1 MIDTIVQGGL
11 IVTPSIVFRGD
22 VLINAEKIVGIS
34 TTRAIP
40 EASKIIDATGDYVLP
55 GVIDVHVHPY
65 TDGWGGTLRSAA
77 YGGVTSVLFMMK
89 HAAEETVPTVLEQT
103 ILSVS
108 QEAVIDFGFH
118 VVLREPVSSDDILDS
133 LSLGA
138 TSFKIFMAHMN
149 REECLSDAAVFS
161 AMREIGA
168 NGGLCLV
175 HAEHGELVRYLESG
189 LSHQGRTGI
198 ADYSA
203 THPPSLEAE
212 AVSRAI
218 DLAAL
223 ANCPLY
229 LVHITTAAAL
239 MRIRRSRELGQEVVA
254 ETCLPFLLL
263 TDDDLIAQGPRAKIA
278 PALRSR
284 QDVEELWQGLR
295 ENAIRVVSSDHAAH
309 PIRAKMASAS
319 IFEVPSGLPGTEFL
333 LPLLFSEG
341 VVNRGMSL
349 TWLAQVLADW
359 PARIFGLH
367 PRKGSIQVGAD
378 ADLVIFDPQAR
389 WTISEEEQ
397 HSLAEHTPYVGWT
410 VQGRPRMSLVR
421 GKVVL
426 DDSMINVS
434 PGYGK
439 YLRRPVAAN

>member
-1 MIDTIVQGGL
+1 
-11 IVTPSIVFRGD
+11 
-22 VLINAEKIVGIS
+22 
-34 TTRAIP
+34 
-40 EASKIIDATGDYVLP
+40 
-55 GVIDVHVHPY
+55 
-65 TDGWGGTLRSAA
+65 
-77 YGGVTSVLFMMK
+77 
-89 HAAEETVPTVLEQT
+89 
-103 ILSVS
+103 
-108 QEAVIDFGFH
+108 
-118 VVLREPVSSDDILDS
+118 
-133 LSLGA
+133 
-138 TSFKIFMAHMN
+138 
-149 REECLSDAAVFS
+149 
-161 AMREIGA
+161 MREIGA

-309 PIRAKMASAS
+309 PIRAKTASAS

-359 PARIFGLH
+359 PARIFGLQ
-367 PRKGSIQVGAD
+367 PA
-378 ADLVIFDPQAR
+378 
-389 WTISEEEQ
+389 
-397 HSLAEHTPYVGWT
+397 
-410 VQGRPRMSLVR
+410 
-421 GKVVL
+421 
-426 DDSMINVS
+426 
-434 PGYGK
+434 
-439 YLRRPVAAN
+439 